1 MFTETTH
8 LFILSKQNQNLIWQL
23 GNTFY
28 FRRTYKT

>member
-8 LFILSKQNQNLIWQL
+8 LFIPPKQYQNLIWHL
-23 GNTFY
+23 RKPFY